1 MATSRSER
9 GRAAK
14 AGAPRPFRRVLV
26 ANRGEIAV
34 RIIRAC
40 RELGIES
47 VAVYSEPDRSA
58 LHVRQADHAYPIG
71 PAAASESYLRIDK
84 LIAAAKESGAEAVH
98 PGYGFLSE
106 RAPFAEACVKAGL
119 VFIGPS
125 ANAIT
130 KMGDKVEARRLMR
143 AAGVPVVPGSDEALD
158 SEAEIDRVARDA
170 GFPIMLKAAGGG
182 GGKGMRLVA
191 SPEELK
197 SAIRAARSE
206 AKSAFGDDRVYVE
219 KAIIRPRHVEVQV
232 LADAHGNTIHL
243 YERECSIQRRH
254 QKVIEES
261 PSMAIDQKTREE
273 MGRVAVQAARAVD
286 YVSAGTIEF
295 LVDQDRKFYFL
306 EMNTRI
312 QVEHPITE
320 AVTGVDLVR
329 AQIEIA
335 QGLPLRLRQE
345 DIVQR
350 GWAIE
355 CRIYAEDP
363 ENNFLPAP
371 GRIDVLR
378 VPSGI
383 GIRDDSGVYEGY
395 EVSTFY
401 DPILSKLVAWGG
413 SRDEAIGRM
422 LRALREYV
430 IVGPT
435 ANIAFHRWALEHP
448 AFRAGDIDT
457 GFIARHFTP
466 AALVESAEADL
477 PLIGAALAAVA
488 GAGASTNGTAPPSPS
503 RSRWREIARRE
514 ALRE

>member
-9 GRAAK
+9 
-14 AGAPRPFRRVLV
+14 PIRRVLV

-34 RIIRAC
+34 RIMRAC

-58 LHVRQADHAYPIG
+58 LHVRQADRAYPIG
-71 PAAASESYLRIDK
+71 PAAAAESYLRIDK
-84 LIAAAKESGAEAVH
+84 LIAVAKESGADAVH

-106 RAPFAEACVKAGL
+106 RAPFAKACLDAGL

-125 ANAIT
+125 PEAISA
-130 KMGDKVEARRLMR
+130 MGDKVEARRLMR
-143 AAGVPVVPGSDEALD
+143 KAGVPVVPGSDDALD
-158 SEAEIDRVARDA
+158 SDAEVERLASEI
-170 GFPIMLKAAGGG
+170 GFPVMLKAAGGG
-182 GGKGMRLVA
+182 GGKGMRLVSA
-191 SPEELK
+191 AAELK
-197 SAIRAARSE
+197 SGLRAARSE

-219 KAIIRPRHVEVQV
+219 KAIVRPRHVEVQV
-232 LADAHGNTIHL
+232 LGDTHGHVVHL

-261 PSMAIDQKTREE
+261 PSTAIDQKTREE
-273 MGRVAVQAARAVD
+273 MGRVAVQAAKAVD

-295 LVDQDRKFYFL
+295 LVDQDRRFYFL

-329 AQIEIA
+329 AQLEIA
-335 QGLPLRLRQE
+335 AGRPLGFRQE
-345 DIVQR
+345 DVVQR

-383 GIRDDSGVYEGY
+383 GIRDDSGVYEGF
-395 EVSTFY
+395 EVSTHY
-401 DPILSKLVAWGG
+401 DPILSKLVAWGRN
-413 SRDEAIGRM
+413 RDEAIGRM

-430 IVGPT
+430 IVGPVS
-435 ANIAFHRWALEHP
+435 NVAFHRWALEHP

-457 GFIARHFTP
+457 GFIARHFQKGVLAGDTT
-466 AALVESAEADL
+466 ADL

-488 GAGASTNGTAPPSPS
+488 RGGTAAGRNGAAPASAP

-514 ALRE
+514 ALRD

>member
-9 GRAAK
+9 ASGPLFKRI
-14 AGAPRPFRRVLV
+14 LV

-34 RIIRAC
+34 RVMRAC

-58 LHVRQADHAYPIG
+58 LHVRKAH
-71 PAAASESYLRIDK
+71 PASRSGRAAPAESYPATDK
-84 LIAAAKESGAEAVH
+84 RTAVALESRADAIH

-106 RAPFAEACVKAGL
+106 RAAFAQACADAGV

-125 ANAIT
+125 AHAIAA
-130 KMGDKVEARRLMR
+130 MGDKVEARRLMR
-143 AAGVPVVPGSDEALD
+143 KAGVPVVPGSDHALGSD
-158 SEAEIDRVARDA
+158 GEVEKLATAI
-170 GFPIMLKAAGGG
+170 GFPVMLKAAGGG
-182 GGKGMRLVA
+182 GGKGMRLVEA
-191 SPEELK
+191 ADQLK
-197 SAIRAARSE
+197 SALRAARSE
-206 AKSAFGDDRVYVE
+206 ARSAFGDDRVYVE
-219 KAIIRPRHVEVQV
+219 KAIVRPRHIEVQV
-232 LADAHGNTIHL
+232 LGDTHGHVVHL

-261 PSMAIDQKTREE
+261 PSTAIDQKTREE
-273 MGRVAVQAARAVD
+273 MGRVAVAAARAVD
-286 YVSAGTIEF
+286 YVGAGTIEF
-295 LVDQDRKFYFL
+295 LVDQERRFYFL

-320 AVTGVDLVR
+320 AVTGVDLVK

-335 QGLPLRLRQE
+335 AGRALGFAQE

-363 ENNFLPAP
+363 DNGFLPAP
-371 GRIDVLR
+371 GRIEVLR

-383 GIRDDSGVYEGY
+383 GIRGDSGVYEGF

-401 DPILSKLVAWGG
+401 DPMISKLIAWG
-413 SRDEAIGRM
+413 SNRDGAIDRM
-422 LRALREYV
+422 LRALGEYV

-435 ANIAFHRWALEHP
+435 ANIAFHRWALGHP

-457 GFIARHFTP
+457 GFIARHFKP
-466 AALVESAEADL
+466 GALGEAAEADL
-477 PLIGAALAAVA
+477 PLIGAALAAMARAATVA
-488 GAGASTNGTAPPSPS
+488 SANGARPPVPP
-503 RSRWREIARRE
+503 RSRWRELARRE

>member
-1 MATSRSER
+1 MATSRSD
-9 GRAAK
+9 
-14 AGAPRPFRRVLV
+14 APLFRRVLV

-34 RIIRAC
+34 RIMRAC

-47 VAVYSEPDRSA
+47 VAVFSEPDRSA
-58 LHVRQADHAYPIG
+58 LHVRQADRAYPIG
-71 PAAASESYLRIDK
+71 PAAAAESYLRIDK
-84 LIAAAKESGAEAVH
+84 LIAVAKESGAEAIH

-106 RAPFAEACVKAGL
+106 RAAFAQACADAGL

-125 ANAIT
+125 ASAIAA
-130 KMGDKVEARRLMR
+130 MGDKVEARRLMR
-143 AAGVPVVPGSDEALD
+143 RAGVPVVPGSDEALGSD
-158 SEAEIDRVARDA
+158 AEVDRVASDI
-170 GFPIMLKAAGGG
+170 GFPVMLKAAGGG

-191 SPEELK
+191 SAGELK
-197 SAIRAARSE
+197 SALRAARSE

-219 KAIIRPRHVEVQV
+219 KAIVRPRHIEVQV
-232 LADAHGNTIHL
+232 LGDTAGNVVHL

-261 PSMAIDQKTREE
+261 PSTAIDQRTRDQ
-273 MGRVAVQAARAVD
+273 MGEVAVQAAKAVD

-295 LVDQDRKFYFL
+295 LVDQDRRFYFL

-320 AVTGVDLVR
+320 AVTGIDLVK

-335 QGLPLRLRQE
+335 AGRPLRFQQR
-345 DIVQR
+345 DVVQR

-363 ENNFLPAP
+363 ERNFLPAP

-383 GIRDDSGVYEGY
+383 GIRDDSGVYEGF
-395 EVSTFY
+395 EVSTHY
-401 DPILSKLVAWGG
+401 DPILSKLVAWG
-413 SRDEAIGRM
+413 SNRDEAIGRM
-422 LRALREYV
+422 LRALHEYV

-435 ANIAFHRWALEHP
+435 ANVAFHRWALDHP

-457 GFIARHFTP
+457 GFIARHFKP
-466 AALVESAEADL
+466 GVLPDGAAADL
-477 PLIGAALAAVA
+477 PLIGAALAAVSRSTPTA
-488 GAGASTNGTAPPSPS
+488 TNGAAPPAAP
-503 RSRWREIARRE
+503 RSRWRELARRE

>member
-1 MATSRSER
+1 MATSPSER
-9 GRAAK
+9 AL
-14 AGAPRPFRRVLV
+14 FRRVLV

-34 RIIRAC
+34 RVIRAC

-58 LHVRQADHAYPIG
+58 LHVRQADLAYPIG
-71 PAAASESYLRIDK
+71 PASARESYLDIGK
-84 LIAAAKESGAEAVH
+84 LIAVAKESGAEAVH

-106 RAPFAEACVKAGL
+106 RAAFAEACAKAGL

-125 ANAIT
+125 ANAIA

-143 AAGVPVVPGSDEALD
+143 AAGVPVVPGSDEALAD
-158 SEAEIDRVARDA
+158 DAQVQRVATEA
-170 GFPIMLKAAGGG
+170 GFPVMLKAAGGG
-182 GGKGMRLVA
+182 GGKGMRLVESA
-191 SPEELK
+191 ADLK
-197 SAIRAARSE
+197 SALRAARSE

-232 LADAHGNTIHL
+232 LGDTHGNVVHL

-261 PSMAIDQKTREE
+261 PSMAIDQRTREE
-273 MGRVAVQAARAVD
+273 MGRVGVQAAKAVD
-286 YVSAGTIEF
+286 YVGAGTIEF
-295 LVDQDRKFYFL
+295 LVDQDRRFYFL

-320 AVTGVDLVR
+320 AVTGVDLVKT
-329 AQIEIA
+329 QIEIA
-335 QGLPLRLRQE
+335 AGRPIPFRQQ
-345 DIVQR
+345 DVVQR

-371 GRIDVLR
+371 GRIAVLR

-383 GIRDDSGVYEGY
+383 GIRDDSGVYEGF
-395 EVSTFY
+395 EVSTYY

-413 SRDEAIGRM
+413 TRDEAIGRM
-422 LRALREYV
+422 LRALAEYV

-435 ANIAFHRWALEHP
+435 TNVAFHRWALDHP
-448 AFRAGDIDT
+448 AFRRGEIDT
-457 GFIARHFTP
+457 GFIARYFTP
-466 AALVESAEADL
+466 GVLAKDAGDDL

-488 GAGASTNGTAPPSPS
+488 RSGTAIGTNGKSTPAAP
-503 RSRWREIARRE
+503 RSRWREVGRRE

>member
-1 MATSRSER
+1 MATFHSDRASR
-9 GRAAK
+9 
-14 AGAPRPFRRVLV
+14 PPFKRILV

-34 RIIRAC
+34 RVMRAC

-47 VAVYSEPDRSA
+47 VAVYSEPDRGA

-71 PAAASESYLRIDK
+71 PARAAESYLRIDK

-106 RAPFAEACVKAGL
+106 RAAFAQACADAGL

-125 ANAIT
+125 ARAIT
-130 KMGDKVEARRLMR
+130 AMGDKVEARRLMR
-143 AAGVPVVPGSDEALD
+143 KAGVPVVPGSDDALGSD
-158 SEAEIDRVARDA
+158 AEVEKVASEM
-170 GFPIMLKAAGGG
+170 GFPLMLKAAGGG
-182 GGKGMRLVA
+182 GGKGMRLV
-191 SPEELK
+191 E
-197 SAIRAARSE
+197 SADKLTSALRAARSE
-206 AKSAFGDDRVYVE
+206 ARSAFGDDRVYVE
-219 KAIIRPRHVEVQV
+219 KAIVRPRHIEVQV
-232 LADAHGNTIHL
+232 LGDTHGHVVHL

-261 PSMAIDQKTREE
+261 PSTALDEATRME
-273 MGRVAVQAARAVD
+273 MGRVAVAAAKAVD
-286 YVSAGTIEF
+286 YVGAGTIEF
-295 LVDQDRKFYFL
+295 LVDQERRFHFL

-320 AVTGVDLVR
+320 AVTGVDLVK

-335 QGLPLRLRQE
+335 AGRPLRFTQA
-345 DIVQR
+345 DVVQR

-355 CRIYAEDP
+355 CRVYAEDP
-363 ENNFLPAP
+363 ENGFLPAP
-371 GRIDVLR
+371 GRIAVLR

-383 GIRDDSGVYEGY
+383 GIRDDSGVYEGF
-395 EVSTFY
+395 EVSTHY
-401 DPILSKLVAWGG
+401 DPILSKLVAWGAT
-413 SRDEAIGRM
+413 RDEAIGRM
-422 LRALREYV
+422 LRALGEYV

-435 ANIAFHRWALEHP
+435 ANVAFHRWALRHP

-466 AALVESAEADL
+466 AALAEGTEADL
-477 PLIGAALAAVA
+477 PLIGAALAAMARSGTVA
-488 GAGASTNGTAPPSPS
+488 GANGARPPGPPP
-503 RSRWREIARRE
+503 SRWRELARRE

>member
-9 GRAAK
+9 
-14 AGAPRPFRRVLV
+14 PIRRVLV

-34 RIIRAC
+34 RIMRAC

-47 VAVYSEPDRSA
+47 VAVYSDPDRSA
-58 LHVRQADHAYPIG
+58 LHVRQADRAYPIG
-71 PAAASESYLRIDK
+71 PAAAAESYLRIDK
-84 LIAAAKESGAEAVH
+84 LLAVAKESGADAVH

-106 RAPFAEACVKAGL
+106 RAPFAKACLDAGL
-119 VFIGPS
+119 AFIGPS
-125 ANAIT
+125 PEAISA
-130 KMGDKVEARRLMR
+130 MGDKVEARRLMR
-143 AAGVPVVPGSDEALD
+143 KAGVPVVPGSDDALD
-158 SEAEIDRVARDA
+158 SDAEVERLASEI
-170 GFPIMLKAAGGG
+170 GFPVMLKAAGGG
-182 GGKGMRLVA
+182 GGKGMRLVSA
-191 SPEELK
+191 AAELK
-197 SAIRAARSE
+197 SGLRAARSE

-219 KAIIRPRHVEVQV
+219 KAIGRPRHVEVQV
-232 LADAHGNTIHL
+232 LGDTHGHVVHL

-261 PSMAIDQKTREE
+261 PSTAIDQKTREE
-273 MGRVAVQAARAVD
+273 MGRVAVQAAKAVD

-295 LVDQDRKFYFL
+295 LVDQDRRFYFL

-329 AQIEIA
+329 AQLEIA
-335 QGLPLRLRQE
+335 AGRPLGFRQE
-345 DIVQR
+345 DVVQR

-383 GIRDDSGVYEGY
+383 GIRDDSGVYEGF
-395 EVSTFY
+395 EVSTHY
-401 DPILSKLVAWGG
+401 DPILSKLVAWGRN
-413 SRDEAIGRM
+413 RDEAIGRM

-430 IVGPT
+430 IVGPVS
-435 ANIAFHRWALEHP
+435 NVAFHRWALEHP

-457 GFIARHFTP
+457 GFIARHFQKGVLAGDT
-466 AALVESAEADL
+466 SADL

-488 GAGASTNGTAPPSPS
+488 RGGTAAGRNGAAPPSAP

-514 ALRE
+514 ALCD

>member
-1 MATSRSER
+1 
-9 GRAAK
+9 
-14 AGAPRPFRRVLV
+14 VLV

-34 RIIRAC
+34 RVMRAC

-58 LHVRQADHAYPIG
+58 LHVRQADHAYPVG
-71 PAAASESYLRIDK
+71 PAAAAESYLRIDK
-84 LIAAAKESGAEAVH
+84 IIDVARQAGADAIH

-106 RAPFAEACVKAGL
+106 RAPFSQACRDAGI

-125 ANAIT
+125 PEAIAA
-130 KMGDKVEARRLMR
+130 MGDKVEARRLMR
-143 AAGVPVVPGSDEALD
+143 KAGVPVVPGSDEAL
-158 SEAEIDRVARDA
+158 EADTEVERIAREA
-170 GFPIMLKAAGGG
+170 GFPVMLKAAGGG
-182 GGKGMRLVA
+182 GGKGMRLVESA
-191 SPEELK
+191 DGLK
-197 SAIRAARSE
+197 SALRAARSE

-219 KAIIRPRHVEVQV
+219 KAILRPRHIEVQV
-232 LADAHGNTIHL
+232 LGDTHGNVIHL

-261 PSMAIDQKTREE
+261 PSMAIDQATREE
-273 MGRVAVQAARAVD
+273 MGRVAVQAAKAVD
-286 YVSAGTIEF
+286 YVGAGTIEF
-295 LVDQDRKFYFL
+295 LVDQQGKFYFL

-320 AVTGVDLVR
+320 AVTGVDLVK
-329 AQIEIA
+329 AQIEVA
-335 QGLPLRLRQE
+335 AGRPLPVRQA
-345 DIVQR
+345 DVVQR

-363 ENNFLPAP
+363 ANNFLPAP
-371 GRIDVLR
+371 GRIAVLR

-383 GIRDDSGVYEGY
+383 GIRDDSGVYEGF

-401 DPILSKLVAWGG
+401 DPILSKLVAWG
-413 SRDEAIGRM
+413 SDRNEATQRM

-448 AFRAGDIDT
+448 AFRAGEIDT
-457 GFIARHFTP
+457 GFIARHFRPEMLTERT
-466 AALVESAEADL
+466 AADL
-477 PLIGAALAAVA
+477 PLIGAALAALA
-488 GAGASTNGTAPPSPS
+488 RGATGGNGSRAATAPAAPA
-503 RSRWREIARRE
+503 SRWREVARRE
-514 ALRE
+514 ALRD

>member
-1 MATSRSER
+1 MATSRSE
-9 GRAAK
+9 K
-14 AGAPRPFRRVLV
+14 QKPLFRRILV

-34 RIIRAC
+34 RVMRAC

-71 PAAASESYLRIDK
+71 PAAAAESYLRIDK
-84 LIAAAKESGAEAVH
+84 IIAVAKQAGAEAIH

-106 RAPFAEACVKAGL
+106 RAAFSQACRDAGI

-125 ANAIT
+125 PEAIAA
-130 KMGDKVEARRLMR
+130 MGDKVEARRLMR
-143 AAGVPVVPGSDEALD
+143 KAGVPVVPGSDEAL
-158 SEAEIDRVARDA
+158 EADADVERIAREA
-170 GFPIMLKAAGGG
+170 GFPVMLKAAGGG
-182 GGKGMRLVA
+182 GGKGMRLVESA
-191 SPEELK
+191 DALK
-197 SAIRAARSE
+197 SALRAARSE

-219 KAIIRPRHVEVQV
+219 KAIIRPRHIEVQV
-232 LADAHGNTIHL
+232 LGDTHGNVIHL

-261 PSMAIDQKTREE
+261 PSTAIDQATREE
-273 MGRVAVQAARAVD
+273 MGRVGVQAAKAVD
-286 YVSAGTIEF
+286 YVGAGTIEF

-320 AVTGVDLVR
+320 AVTGVDLVK
-329 AQIEIA
+329 AQIEVA
-335 QGLPLRLRQE
+335 AGRPLPVRQA
-345 DIVQR
+345 DVVQR

-363 ENNFLPAP
+363 ANNFLPAP

-383 GIRDDSGVYEGY
+383 GIRDDSGVYEGF
-395 EVSTFY
+395 EVSTHY
-401 DPILSKLVAWGG
+401 DPILSKLVAWG
-413 SRDEAIGRM
+413 SNREEATNRM

-435 ANIAFHRWALEHP
+435 ANVAFHRWALEHP
-448 AFRAGDIDT
+448 AFRAGDVDT
-457 GFIARHFTP
+457 GFIARHFRPDLLTEGT
-466 AALVESAEADL
+466 AADL

-488 GAGASTNGTAPPSPS
+488 RSNAPTNGGRPASAPT
-503 RSRWREIARRE
+503 SRWRELARRE
-514 ALRE
+514 SLRD

>member
-9 GRAAK
+9 
-14 AGAPRPFRRVLV
+14 PIRRVLV

-34 RIIRAC
+34 RIMRAC

-58 LHVRQADHAYPIG
+58 LHVRQADRAYPIG
-71 PAAASESYLRIDK
+71 PAAAAESYLRIDK
-84 LIAAAKESGAEAVH
+84 LIAVAKESGADAIH

-106 RAPFAEACVKAGL
+106 RAPFAQACLDAGL

-125 ANAIT
+125 PQAISA
-130 KMGDKVEARRLMR
+130 MGDKVEARRLMR
-143 AAGVPVVPGSDEALD
+143 KAGVPVVPGSDDALD
-158 SEAEIDRVARDA
+158 SDAEVERLASDI
-170 GFPIMLKAAGGG
+170 GFPVMLKAAGGG

-191 SPEELK
+191 SAAELK
-197 SAIRAARSE
+197 SGLRAARSE

-219 KAIIRPRHVEVQV
+219 KAIVRPRHVEVQV
-232 LADAHGNTIHL
+232 LGDTHGHVVHL

-261 PSMAIDQKTREE
+261 PSTAIDQKTREE
-273 MGRVAVQAARAVD
+273 MGRVAVQAAKAVD

-295 LVDQDRKFYFL
+295 LVDQDRRFYFL

-329 AQIEIA
+329 AQLEIA
-335 QGLPLRLRQE
+335 AGRPLGFRQE
-345 DIVQR
+345 DVVQR

-383 GIRDDSGVYEGY
+383 GIRDDSGVYEGF
-395 EVSTFY
+395 EVSTHY
-401 DPILSKLVAWGG
+401 DPILSKLVAWG
-413 SRDEAIGRM
+413 SNRDEAIGRM

-430 IVGPT
+430 IVGPV
-435 ANIAFHRWALEHP
+435 ANVAFHRWALEHP

-457 GFIARHFTP
+457 GFIARHFQKGVLAGDAT
-466 AALVESAEADL
+466 ADL

-488 GAGASTNGTAPPSPS
+488 RAGTATGRNGSGPASAP

-514 ALRE
+514 ALRD

>member
-9 GRAAK
+9 
-14 AGAPRPFRRVLV
+14 PLRRVLV

-34 RIIRAC
+34 RIMRAC

-47 VAVYSEPDRSA
+47 VAVYSDPDRSA
-58 LHVRQADHAYPIG
+58 LHVRQADRAYPIG
-71 PAAASESYLRIDK
+71 PAPAAESYLRIDK
-84 LIAAAKESGAEAVH
+84 LLAVAKESGADAVH

-106 RAPFAEACVKAGL
+106 RAPFAKACLDAGL

-125 ANAIT
+125 PEAISA
-130 KMGDKVEARRLMR
+130 MGDKVEARRLMR
-143 AAGVPVVPGSDEALD
+143 KAGVPVVPGSDDALD
-158 SEAEIDRVARDA
+158 SDAEVERLASEI
-170 GFPIMLKAAGGG
+170 GFPVMLKAAGGG
-182 GGKGMRLVA
+182 GGKGMRLVSA
-191 SPEELK
+191 AAELK
-197 SAIRAARSE
+197 SGLRAARSE

-219 KAIIRPRHVEVQV
+219 KAIVRPRHVEVQV
-232 LADAHGNTIHL
+232 LGDTHGHVVHL

-261 PSMAIDQKTREE
+261 PSTAIDQKTREE
-273 MGRVAVQAARAVD
+273 MGRVAVHAAKAVD

-295 LVDQDRKFYFL
+295 LVDQDRRFYFL

-320 AVTGVDLVR
+320 AVTGIDLVR
-329 AQIEIA
+329 AQLEIA
-335 QGLPLRLRQE
+335 AGRPLGFRQE
-345 DIVQR
+345 DVVQR

-383 GIRDDSGVYEGY
+383 GIRDDSGVYEGF
-395 EVSTFY
+395 EVSTHY
-401 DPILSKLVAWGG
+401 DPILSKLVAWGRN
-413 SRDEAIGRM
+413 RDEAIGRM

-430 IVGPT
+430 IVGPVS
-435 ANIAFHRWALEHP
+435 NVAFHRWALEHP

-457 GFIARHFTP
+457 GFIARHFQKGVLAGDTT
-466 AALVESAEADL
+466 ADL

-488 GAGASTNGTAPPSPS
+488 RGGTAAGRNGAAPASAP

-514 ALRE
+514 ALRD

>member
-9 GRAAK
+9 
-14 AGAPRPFRRVLV
+14 APSGPLFRRVLV

-34 RIIRAC
+34 RVMRAC

-71 PAAASESYLRIDK
+71 PAAAAESYLRIDK
-84 LIAAAKESGAEAVH
+84 IIDVAKAAGVDAIH

-106 RAPFAEACVKAGL
+106 RAAFAKACRDAGI

-125 ANAIT
+125 PEAIAA
-130 KMGDKVEARRLMR
+130 MGDKVEARRLMR
-143 AAGVPVVPGSDEALD
+143 KAGVPVVPGSDEALESD
-158 SEAEIDRVARDA
+158 AEVDRAAREA
-170 GFPIMLKAAGGG
+170 GFPVMLKAAGGG
-182 GGKGMRLVA
+182 GGKGMRLVE
-191 SPEELK
+191 SPDALK
-197 SAIRAARSE
+197 SALRAARSE

-219 KAIIRPRHVEVQV
+219 RAIIRPRHIEVQV
-232 LADAHGNTIHL
+232 LGDTHGNVIHL

-261 PSMAIDQKTREE
+261 PSMAIDQATREE
-273 MGRVAVQAARAVD
+273 MGRVGVQAAKAVD
-286 YVSAGTIEF
+286 YVGAGTIEF
-295 LVDQDRKFYFL
+295 LVDQERKFYFL

-320 AVTGVDLVR
+320 AVTGVDLVK
-329 AQIEIA
+329 AQIEVA
-335 QGLPLRLRQE
+335 AGRPLPVRQQ
-345 DIVQR
+345 DVVQR

-363 ENNFLPAP
+363 ANNFLPAP
-371 GRIDVLR
+371 GRIAVLR

-383 GIRDDSGVYEGY
+383 GIRDDSGVYEGF
-395 EVSTFY
+395 EVSTYY
-401 DPILSKLVAWGG
+401 DPILSKLVAWG
-413 SRDEAIGRM
+413 SNRVEATQRM
-422 LRALREYV
+422 LRALSEYV

-435 ANIAFHRWALEHP
+435 ANVAFHRWALEHP
-448 AFRAGDIDT
+448 AFRAGEIDT
-457 GFIARHFTP
+457 GFIARHFRP
-466 AALVESAEADL
+466 DLLAKDAAADL

-488 GAGASTNGTAPPSPS
+488 RGGAGAANGARPAAAAPG
-503 RSRWREIARRE
+503 SRWREVARRE
-514 ALRE
+514 ALRD

>member
-1 MATSRSER
+1 MATSRSDP
-9 GRAAK
+9 AS
-14 AGAPRPFRRVLV
+14 RPLFRRVLV

-34 RIIRAC
+34 RIVRAC

-47 VAVYSEPDRSA
+47 VAVFSEPDRSA
-58 LHVRQADHAYPIG
+58 LHVRQADRAYPIG
-71 PAAASESYLRIDK
+71 PAAAAESYLRIDK
-84 LIAAAKESGAEAVH
+84 LIAVAKESGAEAVH

-106 RAPFAEACVKAGL
+106 RAAFAQACADAGL

-125 ANAIT
+125 ASAIAA
-130 KMGDKVEARRLMR
+130 MGDKVEARRLMR
-143 AAGVPVVPGSDEALD
+143 RAGVPVVPGSDEALGSD
-158 SEAEIDRVARDA
+158 AEVDRVANDI
-170 GFPIMLKAAGGG
+170 GFPVMLKAAGGG

-191 SPEELK
+191 SAAELK
-197 SAIRAARSE
+197 SALRAARSE

-219 KAIIRPRHVEVQV
+219 KAIVRPRHIEVQV
-232 LADAHGNTIHL
+232 LGDTAGNVVHL

-261 PSMAIDQKTREE
+261 PSTAIDQRTRDQ
-273 MGRVAVQAARAVD
+273 MGEVAVQAARAVD

-295 LVDQDRKFYFL
+295 LVDQDRRFYFL

-320 AVTGVDLVR
+320 AVTGIDLVK

-335 QGLPLRLRQE
+335 AGRPLRFEQR
-345 DIVQR
+345 DVVQR

-363 ENNFLPAP
+363 ERNFLPAP

-383 GIRDDSGVYEGY
+383 GIRDDSGVYEGF
-395 EVSTFY
+395 EVSTHY
-401 DPILSKLVAWGG
+401 DPILSKLVAWG
-413 SRDEAIGRM
+413 SNRDEAIGRM

-435 ANIAFHRWALEHP
+435 ANVAFHRWALEHP

-457 GFIARHFTP
+457 GFIARHFKP
-466 AALVESAEADL
+466 GVLPDGAAADL
-477 PLIGAALAAVA
+477 PLIGAALAAVSA
-488 GAGASTNGTAPPSPS
+488 TPGGTNGVPAPAAP
-503 RSRWREIARRE
+503 RSRWRELARRE

>member
-1 MATSRSER
+1 MATSHSER
-9 GRAAK
+9 
-14 AGAPRPFRRVLV
+14 PPFTRILV

-34 RIIRAC
+34 RVMRAC

-71 PAAASESYLRIDK
+71 PAAAAESYLRIDK
-84 LIAAAKESGAEAVH
+84 LIAVAKASGAEAVH

-106 RAPFAEACVKAGL
+106 RAAFAEACADAGL

-125 ANAIT
+125 ARAIT
-130 KMGDKVEARRLMR
+130 AMGDKVEARRLMR
-143 AAGVPVVPGSDEALD
+143 KAGVPVVPGSDEALGSD
-158 SEAEIDRVARDA
+158 AEVEKLAGEI
-170 GFPIMLKAAGGG
+170 GFPVMLKAAGG
-182 GGKGMRLVA
+182 
-191 SPEELK
+191 
-197 SAIRAARSE
+197 
-206 AKSAFGDDRVYVE
+206 DDRVYIE
-219 KAIIRPRHVEVQV
+219 KAIVRPRHIEVQV
-232 LADAHGNTIHL
+232 LGDTHGHVVHL

-261 PSMAIDQKTREE
+261 PSTAIDQKTREE
-273 MGRVAVQAARAVD
+273 MGRVAVAAARAVN
-286 YVSAGTIEF
+286 YVGAGTIEF
-295 LVDQDRKFYFL
+295 LVDQERRFHFL

-320 AVTGVDLVR
+320 AVTGVDLVK
-329 AQIEIA
+329 AQIAIA
-335 QGLPLRLRQE
+335 AGRPLGFAQE

-363 ENNFLPAP
+363 ENGFLPAP
-371 GRIDVLR
+371 GRIAVLR

-383 GIRDDSGVYEGY
+383 GIRDDSGVYEGF
-395 EVSTFY
+395 EVSMHY
-401 DPILSKLVAWGG
+401 DPILSKLVAWG
-413 SRDEAIGRM
+413 SNRQEAIDRM
-422 LRALREYV
+422 LRALGEYV

-435 ANIAFHRWALEHP
+435 ANIAFHRWALGHA
-448 AFRAGDIDT
+448 AFRTGDIDT

-466 AALVESAEADL
+466 GALAEGTGTEADL
-477 PLIGAALAAVA
+477 PLIGAALVAMARGGTAA
-488 GAGASTNGTAPPSPS
+488 GANGAGPPGPP
-503 RSRWREIARRE
+503 RSRWRELARRE